1 MSNVAFRRGY
11 RVWAMTTQNPIDIAR
26 ETLKQLTARKLLPTP
41 ENFERVYHEIANT
54 PLERENKLAQQLL
67 RALESVGN
75 AQANGGKT
83 LMMRMRQAADEAK
96 WEQLPQL
103 AVDYLRQTLA
113 EKELTQTWGELIQDL
128 IRQWD
133 LRQAG
138 LTQSHKQ
145 MALERVLMNFGTRPE
160 ELNSKLYNLV
170 QNWSLSPAARAA
182 EEFPEEAPATEGEAT
197 TAATVLPSV
206 ALPAA
211 ATMPFAESSWQQ
223 WRKTFG
229 FVLKQGIGP
238 QLAIYPDLLDKL
250 DQLIAELEQVTE
262 EQGLAAF
269 VPKIRAFMIKLEL
282 NAVQKDRMVTALSN
296 LLGLLLE
303 NVAELNRDDN
313 YLVGQIASLQD
324 VLSQQP
330 LSMHQVYHLETSLKE
345 VIRKQGVLKES
356 LDQAAS
362 SLRALLDSF
371 LSRLAEMTD
380 STDDFQSK
388 IGKHSARL
396 RATTDVT
403 EIGTIINSLMEDT
416 STMQLNLTHSRD
428 ELASAHGQVQA
439 AEKRIKELETA
450 LESASAKVRE
460 DQLTG
465 AYNRRGLSEH
475 FEREISR
482 AERTGQP
489 LCLALIDVDNFKQL
503 NDRYGH
509 LAGDDAL
516 KYLVDVIR
524 HNSRP
529 TDIVARFGGEEF
541 VILLPDTPLDDAM
554 QNLQRLQREMT
565 KTFFLANNDRLVI
578 TFSAGVA
585 KWHLGERDTDVIER
599 ADRAMYQAKLAG
611 KNRVISAEDGGYLEP
626 DLEG

>member
-1 MSNVAFRRGY
+1 
-11 RVWAMTTQNPIDIAR
+11 MTTQNPIDLAR
-26 ETLKQLTARKLLPTP
+26 ETLKQLTSRKLLPTP
-41 ENFERVYHEIANT
+41 ENFERVYHEIANV

-67 RALESVGN
+67 RALESQGN
-75 AQANGGKT
+75 HQAAGART
-83 LMMRMRQAADEAK
+83 LMMRMRQAVTEAK

-103 AVDYLRQTLA
+103 VVDYLRQTLH
-113 EKELTQTWGELIQDL
+113 EKELSQSWGELIQDL
-128 IRQWD
+128 VRQWD
-133 LRQAG
+133 LRLAN
-138 LTQSHKQ
+138 LPQSHKQ
-145 MALERVLMNFGTRPE
+145 IALERVLINFGNQPE
-160 ELNSKLYNLV
+160 ELNHKLYNLL
-170 QNWSLSPAARAA
+170 QNWSLSPAARPAAQCPEAAPAA
-182 EEFPEEAPATEGEAT
+182 E
-197 TAATVLPSV
+197 
-206 ALPAA
+206 PAA
-211 ATMPFAESSWQQ
+211 SNAASSPAAPPASGMPFSENSWRQ

-238 QLAIYPDLLDKL
+238 QLSTYPDLLDKL
-250 DQLIAELEQVTE
+250 DRLLDELDQVSE
-262 EQGLAAF
+262 EEGLSAF

-282 NAVQKDRMVTALSN
+282 HAVQKDRMVTALSN

-313 YLVGQIASLQD
+313 FLVGQIASLQD
-324 VLSQQP
+324 VLAQQP

-345 VIRKQGVLKES
+345 VIRKQGALKSS

-371 LSRLAEMTD
+371 LSRLAQMTD
-380 STDDFQSK
+380 STDDFHNK
-388 IGKHSARL
+388 IGKHSQRL
-396 RATTDVT
+396 RETQDVA

-416 STMQLNLTHSRD
+416 SAMQLNLIHSRD
-428 ELASAHGQVQA
+428 ELATAHEQVQV
-439 AEKRIKELETA
+439 AEKRIKELEGA
-450 LESASAKVRE
+450 LESASTKVRE

-465 AYNRRGLSEH
+465 AYNRRGLAEH

-482 AERTGQP
+482 AERTNQP

-524 HNSRP
+524 QHSRA
-529 TDIVARFGGEEF
+529 TDVVARFGGEEF
-541 VILLPDTPLDDAM
+541 VILLPDTSPDDARH
-554 QNLQRLQREMT
+554 NLQRLQREMT

-611 KNRVISAEDGGYLEP
+611 KNRVISAENATYLDP
-626 DLEG
+626 DLDV

>member
-1 MSNVAFRRGY
+1 
-11 RVWAMTTQNPIDIAR
+11 MTTQNPIDIAR
-26 ETLKQLTARKLLPTP
+26 ETLKQLTGRKLLPTP
-41 ENFERVYHEIANT
+41 ENFERVYHEITNT

-67 RALESVGN
+67 RALESLGN
-75 AQANGGKT
+75 AEAANGKT
-83 LMMRMRQAADEAK
+83 IMMRMRQTVDEAK

-103 AVDYLRQTLA
+103 VVDYLRQTLHG
-113 EKELTQTWGELIQDL
+113 KELSQSWGELIQDL
-128 IRQWD
+128 VRQWD

-145 MALERVLMNFGTRPE
+145 MALERVLMNFGNQPE
-160 ELNSKLYNLV
+160 DLNSKLYNLV
-170 QNWSLSPAARAA
+170 QNWSLSPAARQV
-182 EEFPEEAPATEGEAT
+182 EQFPEEVAPAGPEQ
-197 TAATVLPSV
+197 TALASKPAPVVSSI
-206 ALPAA
+206 AA
-211 ATMPFAESSWQQ
+211 AMPFSDNSWQQ

-238 QLAIYPDLLDKL
+238 QLTTYPDLLDKL
-250 DQLIAELEQVTE
+250 DQLIDELDQVSE
-262 EQGLAAF
+262 EEGLRTF

-296 LLGLLLE
+296 LLCLLLE
-303 NVAELNRDDN
+303 NVAELNRDDS

-324 VLSQQP
+324 VLAQQP

-345 VIRKQGVLKES
+345 VIRKQGVLKTS

-362 SLRALLDSF
+362 SLRALLDRF
-371 LSRLAEMTD
+371 LSRLAQMTD

-388 IGKHSARL
+388 IGKHSQRL
-396 RATTDVT
+396 RETKDVA

-416 STMQLNLTHSRD
+416 SAMQLNLTHSRD
-428 ELASAHGQVQA
+428 ELSAAHEQVQA
-439 AEKRIKELETA
+439 AEKRIKELEGA

-465 AYNRRGLSEH
+465 AYNRRGLAEH

-482 AERTGQP
+482 AERTSQP

-524 HNSRP
+524 HHSRP
-529 TDIVARFGGEEF
+529 TDVVARFGGEEF
-541 VILLPDTPLDDAM
+541 VILLPDTPLEDAI

-578 TFSAGVA
+578 TFSAGIA

-611 KNRVISAEDGGYLEP
+611 KNRVLSAEDANYLEA
-626 DLEG
+626 DLDS